1 MDSEIRVR
9 FAGEDPVIQGKIVDL
24 LARCFDVWVTRRE
37 TLGHRFPF
45 RELSFAAYDEADNVV
60 GHLGIIPFDLCD
72 GKNSLLRMAGIASVG
87 VDPQFRKRGIAGML
101 CLAAEKWAKENGFD
115 ALPLFTALTGVYAK
129 YGWEIQS
136 VNGVTLKNPVPPA
149 AAIWRTGSALS
160 PGETGIIKTLY
171 AATAAF
177 PGKVQ
182 RLEGSYPANS
192 WGRLFAREDI
202 RWLISKDAYL
212 MRVDDV
218 TAEAGGD
225 ISAAAELA
233 SAVSG
238 ELFLSPADP
247 LCDELLK
254 RDFSIQKYGFVSP
267 GCWDGEVMMMKKLS
281 SGKFPEQLFIPLPH
295 KF

>member
-1 MDSEIRVR
+1 
-9 FAGEDPVIQGKIVDL
+9 
-24 LARCFDVWVTRRE
+24 
-37 TLGHRFPF
+37 
-45 RELSFAAYDEADNVV
+45 
-60 GHLGIIPFDLCD
+60 
-72 GKNSLLRMAGIASVG
+72 MAGIASVG

-101 CLAAEKWAKENGFD
+101 CLAAEKWAEENGFD

-129 YGWEIQS
+129 YGWTVQN
-136 VNGVTLKNPVPPA
+136 VNGITLKNPATPSA
-149 AAIWRTGSALS
+149 ADWLPGSALS
-160 PGETGIIKTLY
+160 PRETDIIKTLY
-171 AATAAF
+171 AAKETF

-212 MRVDDV
+212 MRVNDV

-225 ISAAAELA
+225 VSAAAKLA

-247 LCDELLK
+247 L
-254 RDFSIQKYGFVSP
+254 
-267 GCWDGEVMMMKKLS
+267 
-281 SGKFPEQLFIPLPH
+281 
-295 KF
+295 